1 MTDYIAWGLKCCRDF
16 LQLQTLFL
24 LSPASQGLTENC
36 LTVYEEKLFLL
47 KFHYYERLFNDHA
60 RF

>member
-1 MTDYIAWGLKCCRDF
+1 MLMRF
-16 LQLQTLFL
+16 RFPLTLFL
-24 LSPASQGLTENC
+24 SSLSRQGLTENY
-36 LTVYEEKLFLL
+36 LTVYEEKFFLS